1 MRFFRIAYD
10 DGDTEDMTCV
20 EVRRGIRLHREASA
34 CGRYMKRGQLVTV
47 VNGENEG
54 EVYFKILWNQRLV
67 KLMKTYAAVKS
78 VFVGSLEFKCGD
90 VTLTGDETL
99 REVLG
104 EREVWCV
111 KITVALK

>member
-10 DGDTEDMTCV
+10 DGDTEDMTRV

-67 KLMKTYAAVKS
+67 KLMKTYAEVKS
-78 VFVGSLEFKCGD
+78 VFVL
-90 VTLTGDETL
+90 L
-99 REVLG
+99 
-104 EREVWCV
+104 
-111 KITVALK
+111 